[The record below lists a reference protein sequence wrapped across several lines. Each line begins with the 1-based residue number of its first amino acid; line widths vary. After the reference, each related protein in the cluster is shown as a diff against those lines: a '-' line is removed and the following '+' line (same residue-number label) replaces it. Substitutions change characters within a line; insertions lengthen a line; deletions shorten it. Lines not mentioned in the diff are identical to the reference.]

1 MSEWAD
7 DLHAAFFDLIGFF
20 NRPEPDAALIAAA
33 GIKLDR
39 ALFPLL
45 VRIGL
50 KAPVSVVELGHI
62 SGRDH
67 STVSR
72 QVKVLEEL
80 GLVERQAS
88 PHDQRVRLLKPSAE
102 GRAMLKRLTVARRAV
117 MEDVFAGWSEKDR
130 AAMLKLLQRAVK
142 ATAEVGRKK

>member
-1 MSEWAD
+1 MNEWAD
-7 DLHAAFFDLIGFF
+7 DIHAAFFDLIGFF

-39 ALFPLL
+39 ALFPML

-72 QVKVLEEL
+72 QVKSLEAL

-88 PHDQRVRLLKPSAE
+88 PHDQRVRLLKPSGE
-102 GRAMLKRLTVARRAV
+102 GRAMLKRLAVARRAA
-117 MEDVFAGWSEKDR
+117 MAEVFADWSEKDR

-142 ATAEVGRKK
+142 AAEAAGGK